1 MFKMKDLLRR
11 GPGTFAG
18 SLDDEHAINT
28 SGNDIPSETADP
40 EVRPDGEP
48 DSDADD
54 SFSASMGREAAL
66 NNQSRPR
73 KLF

>member
-18 SLDDEHAINT
+18 SLDDEKALNA
-28 SGNDIPSETADP
+28 TAP
-40 EVRPDGEP
+40 EVEP
-48 DSDADD
+48 DAEPDADTDD

-66 NNQSRPR
+66 NNQPRPR